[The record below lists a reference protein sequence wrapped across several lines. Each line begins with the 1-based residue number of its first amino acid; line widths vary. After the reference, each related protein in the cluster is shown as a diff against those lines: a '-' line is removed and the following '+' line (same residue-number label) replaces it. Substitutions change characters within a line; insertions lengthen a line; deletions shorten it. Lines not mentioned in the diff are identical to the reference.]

1 MAPATSV
8 LGGAKSVNQALYH
21 VDFIEDFHP
30 KIEIFGKR
38 SQRLQQITLCVVF
51 AW

>member
-8 LGGAKSVNQALYH
+8 LGGAKSANQALYH

-30 KIEIFGKR
+30 RIQDFGKH
-38 SQRLQQITLCVVF
+38 SQRL
-51 AW
+51 